1 MKSKLKALS
10 LLGVVIILI
19 GAYFLFFKAGLPY
32 QDATDELL
40 QRWEAAY
47 RTGTVLCVIG
57 AAVLLLA
64 LVVNIVKKRLSR
76 SRSQEN
82 P

>member
-19 GAYFLFFKAGLPY
+19 GAYFLFIKAGLPY

-47 RTGTVLCVIG
+47 RTGTVLCIIG

-64 LVVNIVKKRLSR
+64 LVVYLLKKRFFHSSR
-76 SRSQEN
+76 KDN